1 MKYFLK
7 SILSLLFL
15 SNVFALAGFGL
26 NLNQGMYS
34 VPETMT
40 DLIVEELTIGS
51 ITHHG
56 FDNGYGLGGYLY
68 IDALPV
74 VDVDIE
80 ATMHFSPYEFS
91 FQNQITE
98 IKNEKFGWA
107 DFALYGTLQKKIL
120 KLSIPFLAKAKLSA
134 GAGINNHSSIPM
146 IDQPM
151 VEAVMGSGNISEGTL
166 DSNELITYLKENKI
180 SSIGFHL
187 QTGIQFKLLML
198 DSFLFYRHVFVKDV
212 ITDSN
217 NFGSINLRI
226 GMGF

>member
-1 MKYFLK
+1 MKNLLK
-7 SILSLLFL
+7 PIILLLFV
-15 SNVFALAGFGL
+15 SQIFAIAGYGL
-26 NLNQGMYS
+26 NLNRGMYS
-34 VPETMT
+34 VPETKT

-80 ATMHFSPYEFS
+80 ATMHFSPTEFS
-91 FQNQITE
+91 FQNLERE

-151 VEAVMGSGNISEGTL
+151 VEAVMGSGNISEDIL
-166 DSNELITYLKENKI
+166 DTDELITYLKENKI
-180 SSIGFHL
+180 SSTGFHL

-198 DSFLFYRHVFVKDV
+198 DSFLFYRHVFVKNV

-217 NFGSINLRI
+217 NFGSINLRV